1 MQQLRQVV
9 QAEFRRQQL
18 TLDKEALALVVDY
31 VAQNSSGLEPIY
43 NLIDKLDTGDAR
55 TSSLA
60 AATNKKQAP
69 FDLDLDHPQS
79 HPRQSVCRQSF
90 SRNWCNS

>member
-1 MQQLRQVV
+1 MAMQQLRQVV

-18 TLDKEALALVVDY
+18 TLDKEALALIVDY

-43 NLIDKLDTGDAR
+43 TLIDKLDTGDAR

-60 AATNKKQAP
+60 AATSKEQAP
-69 FDLDLDHPQS
+69 FNLDLDHS
-79 HPRQSVCRQSF
+79 SVSPAAIRMQTIILV
-90 SRNWCNS
+90 

>member
-43 NLIDKLDTGDAR
+43 TLIDKLDTGDAK

-60 AATNKKQAP
+60 AATATVHAP
-69 FDLDLDHPQS
+69 FKLDLDQS
-79 HPRQSVCRQSF
+79 SVSPAAVRMQTI
-90 SRNWCNS
+90 NLG

>member
-43 NLIDKLDTGDAR
+43 TLIDKLDTGDAKI
-55 TSSLA
+55 SSLA
-60 AATNKKQAP
+60 AATATVHAP
-69 FDLDLDHPQS
+69 FNLDLDHS
-79 HPRQSVCRQSF
+79 SVSPAAVRMQTI
-90 SRNWCNS
+90 NLA

>member
-43 NLIDKLDTGDAR
+43 TLIDKLDTGDAEL
-55 TSSLA
+55 SSLA
-60 AATNKKQAP
+60 AATATEHAP
-69 FDLDLDHPQS
+69 FNLDLDHS
-79 HPRQSVCRQSF
+79 SVSPAAVRMQTI
-90 SRNWCNS
+90 NLA